1 MNLKD
6 TIIDLL
12 EDKKAQNIKVVS
24 LAGLSP
30 IADYFILATGN
41 SSTQIRALVEH
52 ISKEVYLREGI
63 HVKREGKE
71 EGGWVLIDAGDVV
84 VHVFTETMREYYGME
99 RIWSDAAIE
108 AVS

>member
-1 MNLKD
+1 MSLKN

-12 EDKKAQNIKVVS
+12 EDKKAQHITVVS
-24 LAGLSP
+24 LAGVSV
-30 IADYFILATGN
+30 IADYFVLATAG
-41 SSTQIRALVEH
+41 SSTQIRALVDH
-52 ISKEVYLREGI
+52 LSKEVFLREGI

-84 VHVFTETMREYYGME
+84 VHIFSESMREYYGME
-99 RIWSDAAIE
+99 RIWSDASIE